1 MYIFFTQADNSKKPK
16 GATVSGVPT
25 AVFGAYETTY
35 VKADKNTTFAVLVG
49 GCYSAAYQK
58 HYSYA

>member
-25 AVFGAYETTY
+25 AVFKAYETTY

-49 GCYSAAYQK
+49 GCYSAAY
-58 HYSYA
+58 